1 MSTAD
6 SAGRPVRSSTPSRR
20 GPYADGGNAGGTRP
34 AASGRGDGGA
44 LKRLADTDRGARD
57 TTRPVPTGREGGAG
71 RTAAIPTGR
80 GSAPAPARSAEPART
95 GGERPVTQTGGSSAP
110 RPASAR
116 RVRLTISRV
125 DPWSAMKISFLLSVA
140 LGIALVVATIV
151 LWTVLDAMG
160 VFDQVNGVIG
170 QVIQDGGSKFDI
182 LDFIGFTRVVS
193 LSIVIGVVDVILFTA
208 IATLAAFLYNV
219 SSALVGGVQL
229 TLTDD

>member
-6 SAGRPVRSSTPSRR
+6 SAGRPVRSSTPARR
-20 GPYADGGNAGGTRP
+20 GE
-34 AASGRGDGGA
+34 GGA
-44 LKRLADTDRGARD
+44 LRRIADTG
-57 TTRPVPTGREGGAG
+57 TPTRPVPTGREAAPTRPAPAG
-71 RTAAIPTGR
+71 RTG
-80 GSAPAPARSAEPART
+80 EART
-95 GGERPVTQTGGSSAP
+95 GGERPVSQSGGAP
-110 RPASAR
+110 RPSSR
-116 RVRLTISRV
+116 RVRLTVSRI

-140 LGIALVVATIV
+140 LGIALVIATVV

-170 QVIQDGGSKFDI
+170 QVVQDGGSKFDI

-208 IATLAAFLYNV
+208 IATLGAFLYNV
-219 SSALVGGVQL
+219 SAALVGGVQL